1 MVSCAVFY
9 YKTQPKISSA
19 ISGKSEMLR
28 HEHFWLVSFLE
39 NKTKID
45 GLLPYI
51 QCGLYRIPVMYSL
64 DQNNNK
70 KKSNKTIP
78 HIFNCKGASVFF
90 SPAET
95 THTENCSH
103 VLLDEFEFM

>member
-70 KKSNKTIP
+70 KNLTKQSHTFLTVK
-78 HIFNCKGASVFF
+78 VLQYFF

>member
-64 DQNNNK
+64 DQNNK
-70 KKSNKTIP
+70 KNLTKQSHTFLTVK
-78 HIFNCKGASVFF
+78 VLQYFF
-90 SPAET
+90 LQQKLRT
-95 THTENCSH
+95 QKI
-103 VLLDEFEFM
+103 VLMYF

>member
-70 KKSNKTIP
+70 KNLTKQSHTFSTVK
-78 HIFNCKGASVFF
+78 VLQYFF
-90 SPAET
+90 LQQKLRT
-95 THTENCSH
+95 QKI
-103 VLLDEFEFM
+103 VLMYF